1 MPTVSPGGF
10 EPRPKCWWTS
20 QGGQGRV
27 SCISMKFHAI
37 GDSIPANT
45 SLKQEGLQLAEASF
59 RENSCPYPHVAPTPC
74 KIGCPKDQRT
84 THSNEQIS
92 RPQQTNDTNL
102 AGKTEER
109 EREGSKRQMARCW
122 TQQPVSKM
130 YLPQIERIVGSV
142 GVSHLRIVLHDQKVL
157 RICSSAH

>member
-1 MPTVSPGGF
+1 
-10 EPRPKCWWTS
+10 
-20 QGGQGRV
+20 
-27 SCISMKFHAI
+27 MKFHAI

-45 SLKQEGLQLAEASF
+45 LLKQEGLQLAEASF

-142 GVSHLRIVLHDQKVL
+142 GSQMSHLRIVLHDQKVL